1 MGIIIL
7 DTETT
12 GHKRDEDSICQI
24 ALLSNISGE
33 WEALESYVNSEK
45 EITSNA
51 MAIHHITN
59 EMIEGAPLFHESAP
73 LHFLEKHNTAEH
85 IIVIQNAVFDLGVL
99 RNMGFIWKGRVLD
112 TLICAKHLLNTPRHA
127 LQYLRY
133 ELGLYKN
140 EKVIAQALGK
150 TLNAHDAL
158 SDVIITKLLLNHLLL
173 LADNNIDNLLTLT
186 DEPVLLKVIPFGKY
200 KNETFETIADFD
212 PNYLRWCLSDMKKLN
227 KDARVAIQFWLDNK

>member
-1 MGIIIL
+1 
-7 DTETT
+7 
-12 GHKRDEDSICQI
+12 
-24 ALLSNISGE
+24 
-33 WEALESYVNSEK
+33 
-45 EITSNA
+45 
-51 MAIHHITN
+51 
-59 EMIEGAPLFHESAP
+59 
-73 LHFLEKHNTAEH
+73 
-85 IIVIQNAVFDLGVL
+85 
-99 RNMGFIWKGRVLD
+99 MGFIWKGRVLD